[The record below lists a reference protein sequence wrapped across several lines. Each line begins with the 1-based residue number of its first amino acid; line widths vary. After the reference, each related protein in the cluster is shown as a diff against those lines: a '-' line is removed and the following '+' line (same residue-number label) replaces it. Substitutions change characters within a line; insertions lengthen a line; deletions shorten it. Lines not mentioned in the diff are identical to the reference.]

1 MSEGTSARDIIAR
14 VNREDAMSGNSGR
27 RSRISNRGSSAS
39 AQRQG
44 MSNAPQASTRSAA
57 NPESATRREAR
68 GESPRAARHAVRDE
82 TSVFPRQERP
92 ENANSRTQRR
102 ATQRPSSGQKTAR
115 PVASKGVPTKPRRP
129 ADVKP
134 MKKPLTTSQKVVN
147 AVLDGIVDIGVIFL
161 CLLASFA
168 FHLYVIM
175 PYVGARQESE
185 SINALQERWGAP
197 AAPANNDAP
206 TAPANPIPRPGD
218 HEVFAAMRIPA
229 LDTPS
234 GPWQYTITSGATIAD
249 MRTGVGWYNNYI
261 VDGGDGSSNVPAQL
275 PGEKGNFATA
285 AHRDGSTAPYQ
296 EINTLKTCDEIIV
309 DTAGGSYTYKVL
321 PIDPDNPDDVA
332 KWDSCATGMSKEYKP
347 NLYGN
352 LPGQHIV
359 SPYDVNVIN
368 PIPGLDGLQV
378 PEWAVP
384 MITLTSCHPRNSNEQ
399 RIIVH
404 AVLDSSTA
412 RS

>member
-14 VNREDAMSGNSGR
+14 VNREDAMSGNPGR
-27 RSRISNRGSSAS
+27 RSRISNREPSAR
-39 AQRQG
+39 RQG
-44 MSNAPQASTRSAA
+44 SGQTSRSSVQPAT
-57 NPESATRREAR
+57 NPESATRNETSGDPSRV
-68 GESPRAARHAVRDE
+68 ARHAVRDE

-92 ENANSRTQRR
+92 ESANPPRVQRR
-102 ATQRPSSGQKTAR
+102 DPQSLSPGRKTAH
-115 PVASKGVPTKPRRP
+115 PATSRP
-129 ADVKP
+129 APARPRKPVDIKP

-175 PYVGARQESE
+175 PYIGARQESE
-185 SINALQERWGAP
+185 SINALQEQWGDP
-197 AAPANNDAP
+197 AVPTNNDAP
-206 TAPANPIPRPGD
+206 PAPANPIPRPGD
-218 HEVFAAMRIPA
+218 HEVFATMRIPA

-261 VDGGDGSSNVPAQL
+261 VDGGDGSSSVPAQL

-321 PIDPDNPDDVA
+321 PINPDSPDDVA
-332 KWDSCATGMSKEYKP
+332 KWNSCATGMSKEYKP

-368 PIPGLDGLQV
+368 PIPGLDGLQI
-378 PEWAVP
+378 PDWAVP

>member
-27 RSRISNRGSSAS
+27 RSRISNRAS
-39 AQRQG
+39 
-44 MSNAPQASTRSAA
+44 STRWQDLGQDSQSAMRSA
-57 NPESATRREAR
+57 LNPESVTRSETRS
-68 GESPRAARHAVRDE
+68 ESPRAARHAVRDE
-82 TSVFPRQERP
+82 TSVFPRQELP
-92 ENANSRTQRR
+92 ESAIPRVQRR
-102 ATQRPSSGQKTAR
+102 APQRPSPGQKTAR
-115 PVASKGVPTKPRRP
+115 PAASKTASTRPRKS
-129 ADVKP
+129 ADIKP

-147 AVLDGIVDIGVIFL
+147 VVLDGIVDIGVIFL

-168 FHLYVIM
+168 FHMYVIM
-175 PYVGARQESE
+175 PYIGARQESE
-185 SINALQERWGAP
+185 SINALQEQWGAP
-197 AAPANNDAP
+197 AAPANNGAP
-206 TAPANPIPRPGD
+206 PAPANPIPRPEN
-218 HEVFAAMRIPA
+218 HEVFATMRIPA
-229 LDTPS
+229 LDTSS

-249 MRTGVGWYNNYI
+249 LRTGVGWYNNYI
-261 VDGGDGSSNVPAQL
+261 VDGAEGSSSVPAQL

-309 DTAGGSYTYKVL
+309 DTAGGSYTYKIL
-321 PIDPDNPDDVA
+321 PINPDNPDDVA

-347 NLYGN
+347 SLYGT

-404 AVLDSSTA
+404 AVLDSSIA